1 MVRLWTRSK
10 DYVMLIFFYGVM
22 LGFVV
27 GYGVGLL
34 MDKWDKKIK
43 NDRG

>member
-1 MVRLWTRSK
+1 
-10 DYVMLIFFYGVM
+10 MLLLAYGIM
-22 LGFVV
+22 IGFVL

-34 MDKWDKKIK
+34 MDRWDKKIK

>member
-1 MVRLWTRSK
+1 MIVFT
-10 DYVMLIFFYGVM
+10 DGVM
-22 LGFVV
+22 IGFVV

>member
-1 MVRLWTRSK
+1 MFTLGA
-10 DYVMLIFFYGVM
+10 MI
-22 LGFVV
+22 GFVV
-27 GYGVGLL
+27 GYGMGLL

>member
-1 MVRLWTRSK
+1 
-10 DYVMLIFFYGVM
+10 MLYFVYGT
-22 LGFVV
+22 LFGFVV

>member
-1 MVRLWTRSK
+1 
-10 DYVMLIFFYGVM
+10 MLLLTYGVM
-22 LGFVV
+22 IGFVL

-34 MDKWDKKIK
+34 MDRWDKKIK

>member
-1 MVRLWTRSK
+1 
-10 DYVMLIFFYGVM
+10 MLYFIYGAM
-22 LGFVV
+22 LGFVA

>member
-1 MVRLWTRSK
+1 MIS
-10 DYVMLIFFYGVM
+10 LIYGVM
-22 LGFVV
+22 IGFVL

-34 MDKWDKKIK
+34 MDKWDKNIK

>member
-1 MVRLWTRSK
+1 MTFF
-10 DYVMLIFFYGVM
+10 LIGLS

-34 MDKWDKKIK
+34 MDKWDKRIK
-43 NDRG
+43 NNGR

>member
-1 MVRLWTRSK
+1 
-10 DYVMLIFFYGVM
+10 MLYFLYGTM

>member
-1 MVRLWTRSK
+1 MSVFL
-10 DYVMLIFFYGVM
+10 MGLLI
-22 LGFVV
+22 GFVV

-34 MDKWDKKIK
+34 MDKWSKAIE

>member
-1 MVRLWTRSK
+1 MVLF
-10 DYVMLIFFYGVM
+10 IYGIM
-22 LGFVV
+22 IGFVL